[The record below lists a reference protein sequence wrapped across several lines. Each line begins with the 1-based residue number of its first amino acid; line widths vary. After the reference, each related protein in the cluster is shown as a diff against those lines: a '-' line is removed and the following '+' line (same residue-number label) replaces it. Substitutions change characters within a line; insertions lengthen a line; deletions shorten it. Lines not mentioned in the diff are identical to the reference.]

1 MRKRKIIR
9 ALLLFAL
16 LASLLL
22 GGCGKDGGQA
32 DTPASVSE
40 SAKGSTEKS
49 TAEGS
54 TAAEESTAEG
64 TAATGESA
72 VAETEPPV
80 FTPEEGSLFAGLPS
94 MEGGTWLESRDM
106 GDGAELLVYESDS
119 DALFEAYGAAL
130 AADGFTLYAENQID
144 NNLYATWTDEELTV
158 SLIYL
163 PDYDGT
169 TRVVAE
175 PKGPLPDLQPQE
187 FEKVCEPAMAMV
199 SADFDR
205 KRRNGMCFVYRT
217 SDGSFI
223 IVDGGFNDKGCAD
236 AIYHTLTEM
245 APDPDHIVIAAWF
258 ITHAHGDHIGASFAF
273 AENYGD
279 QVTLESFIINFPSED
294 VFSSA
299 EGNVKF
305 VERHKANVLNYPD
318 CQTVEAHP
326 GQIFYIRDA
335 VITML
340 YTWELYMANEQIT
353 WFNNTSLAFTIELG
367 GSKIIQL
374 GDCGPEES
382 KILTQVYSDDT
393 LDCDIA
399 QVAHHGFLGTTVEL
413 NEKLTPD
420 VVLWPTNQV
429 NYKKSKDVPANA
441 VFNGVENCFVAGQDV
456 CMFELPFRADQV
468 KIWPAFAV
476 E

>member
-1 MRKRKIIR
+1 MRKMMC
-9 ALLLFAL
+9 AVLLFAL
-16 LASLLL
+16 LASLLS
-22 GGCGKDGGQA
+22 GGCGKDAGWA
-32 DTPASVSE
+32 DESVP
-40 SAKGSTEKS
+40 GIG
-49 TAEGS
+49 AEES
-54 TAAEESTAEG
+54 TAAEESAAEGSAAEG
-64 TAATGESA
+64 TAAGEPA
-72 VAETEPPV
+72 AAETEPPV
-80 FTPEEGSLFAGLPS
+80 FTPEEDSLFAKLPS

-106 GDGAELLVYESDS
+106 GEGAELLIYESDS
-119 DALFEAYGAAL
+119 DALFEAYGTAL
-130 AADGFTLYAENQID
+130 AADGFALYAENQID

-175 PKGPLPDLQPQE
+175 PKGPLPDQQPEE

-223 IVDGGFNDKGCAD
+223 IVDGGFNDKACAD
-236 AIYHTLTEM
+236 AIYHTLTQM
-245 APDPDHIVIAAWF
+245 APDPDNIVIAAWF
-258 ITHAHGDHIGASFAF
+258 ISHAHGDHIGASFAF

-294 VFSSA
+294 VFTSA
-299 EGNVKF
+299 DANVQF
-305 VERHKANVLNYPD
+305 VERYKANLRHYPD
-318 CQTVEAHP
+318 CRTVEAHP
-326 GQIFYIRDA
+326 GQVFHIRDA

-353 WFNNTSLAFTIELG
+353 WFNNTSLVFTMELG
-367 GSKIIQL
+367 DSKIIQL

-382 KILTQVYSDDT
+382 EILTRVYSGDT

-441 VFNGVENCFVAGQDV
+441 VFNAVENCYVAGQEV

-468 KIWPAFAV
+468 KIWPAYA
-476 E
+476 EE